1 MTLEEAIYR
10 KYISNELAFVKDTLK
25 KRYCTLSESA
35 SKKIVKH
42 GRIMNTMAGKY
53 LTVRES
59 IELGIVVHDI
69 HDITLIEILDFG
81 MYQPHT
87 GKVQIPGMEVLLTI
101 SELIERHIVDIT
113 KTVVKSRKT
122 CKFITTQ
129 EAIREKDIDPL
140 TGMYGSLNL
149 LEARTQGYLIT
160 IDAMVRKKLAK

>member
-1 MTLEEAIYR
+1 MR
-10 KYISNELAFVKDTLK
+10 
-25 KRYCTLSESA
+25 
-35 SKKIVKH
+35 
-42 GRIMNTMAGKY
+42 
-53 LTVRES
+53 
-59 IELGIVVHDI
+59 
-69 HDITLIEILDFG
+69 DITLIEILDFG

-122 CKFITTQ
+122 SKFITTQ
-129 EAIREKDIDPL
+129 EALRVKDIDAL

-160 IDAMVRKKLAK
+160 IDAMVSIGLAI

>member
-1 MTLEEAIYR
+1 
-10 KYISNELAFVKDTLK
+10 
-25 KRYCTLSESA
+25 
-35 SKKIVKH
+35 
-42 GRIMNTMAGKY
+42 MNTMAGKY

-69 HDITLIEILDFG
+69 HGITLIEILDFG
-81 MYQPHT
+81 MYQPT
-87 GKVQIPGMEVLLTI
+87 SGKVAIPGMEVLLTI

-122 CKFITTQ
+122 SKFITTQ
-129 EAIREKDIDPL
+129 EALRVKDIDPL

-160 IDAMVRKKLAK
+160 IDAMVRVKSAK